1 MWRSQW
7 WQSRAQRRVDSESHI
22 AEGSATYAW
31 EQSLAEQ
38 QRAIRWAA
46 QWSAVRERAKV
57 VLKTQ
62 LSSTE
67 TRYSSLPVIVVEI
80 EDDDEGDEQE
90 EQDDED
96 M

>member
-1 MWRSQW
+1 
-7 WQSRAQRRVDSESHI
+7 
-22 AEGSATYAW
+22 
-31 EQSLAEQ
+31 
-38 QRAIRWAA
+38 
-46 QWSAVRERAKV
+46 V